1 MFTLDYS
8 KKIKVHFMGIG
19 GISMSGLAEIL
30 ADRGFTVTG
39 SDRESSKITEGLEK
53 KGIKISYPQKAEN
66 ITDDIDLVVYTA
78 AISKDNEEFMAAI
91 EKGIECIPRADMLGQ
106 IMKNYKTPIA
116 ISGTHGKT
124 TTTSMLSS
132 VLMSANL
139 DPTITVGGILDIIKG
154 NLRVGQSELFVTE
167 ACEYT
172 NSFLSFF
179 PKISII
185 LNVEEDHMDFFKDIN
200 DIRNSF
206 TKFADLIPEDGL
218 LVINSEIDNY
228 EEISKNVKGKV
239 VTFGFNDKA
248 DYYAENVTYNELGC
262 ASFTCV
268 KGDGKRLEITLSVP
282 GKHNVLNALSVI
294 AVCDFLSIDE
304 EFLKD
309 GFSAFHGA
317 DRRFQYKGKL
327 GEITVIDDYAHHP
340 TEIKATLT
348 AAKNYPHE
356 RIVVVFQPHTYTRT
370 NAFFNDFCEALS
382 LADVVVF
389 AEIYAA
395 REKNT
400 IGISSKDLCD
410 KMIKDG
416 KAANYFATFD
426 EIENFI
432 LQNCTKGDVLITM
445 GAGDVYKIGE
455 NLLGM

>member
-1 MFTLDYS
+1 MFKLDYS

-39 SDRESSKITEGLEK
+39 SDRDRSKITEGLEK

-66 ITDDIDLVVYTA
+66 IEDDIDLVVYTA
-78 AISKDNEEFMAAI
+78 AISPDNEEFVAAK
-91 EKGIECIPRADMLGQ
+91 EKGIECISRADMLGQ

-132 VLMSANL
+132 ILMSSKL
-139 DPTITVGGILDIIKG
+139 DPTITVGGILDIING
-154 NLRVGQSELFVTE
+154 NLRVGQSEIFVTE

-179 PKISII
+179 PRISII

-228 EEISKNVKGKV
+228 EEIAKNVKGKV
-239 VTFGFNDKA
+239 VTFGLTGNA
-248 DYYAENVTYNELGC
+248 DYCAENITYNELGC
-262 ASFTCV
+262 GSFECV
-268 KGDGKRLEITLSVP
+268 KKDGTKISASLSVP

-294 AVCDFLSIDE
+294 AVCDFLNIDS
-304 EFLKD
+304 EFIKD
-309 GFSAFHGA
+309 GFTAFHGA

-327 GEITVIDDYAHHP
+327 GEITIIDDYAHHP

-356 RIVVVFQPHTYTRT
+356 RVVVVFQPHTYTRT

-382 LADVVVF
+382 LADEVVF

-400 IGISSKDLCD
+400 IGISSKDLCNEMV
-410 KMIKDG
+410 KNG
-416 KAANYFATFD
+416 KSAVYFETFD
-426 EIENFI
+426 EIENYL